1 MPSPDKKRHTCCPV
15 TIALD
20 TFGDRWSLLVIRDLM
35 CKGRATYGEFLE
47 SGEGIATNVLAN
59 RLKDLESANII
70 QKSRD
75 PENRRRYLY
84 RLTEKGC
91 DLIPIIL
98 EMIGWSAK
106 HDPQTVMEKKTLKRI
121 KNDRDGLIAEIRARI
136 KAS

>member
-1 MPSPDKKRHTCCPV
+1 M
-15 TIALD
+15 
-20 TFGDRWSLLVIRDLM
+20 VIRDLM